1 VVPDLGSNGDAEG
14 LRLSELVVVPPG
26 GFACGT
32 AETVPAVNQQQPP
45 WELLQFLDERLGP
58 GADPRRE
65 RGQIGHGPTPLV
77 FHRAVAF
84 DRSGRPQPAGGIHGR
99 LLVNGRTRASAPV
112 PAAGELADRVGAAA
126 QLLGVMGEWLEAGDR
141 IITGSVV
148 QAARSRRLTL

>member
-26 GFACGT
+26 GFACGM

-45 WELLQFLDERLGP
+45 WELLKFLDERLGP

-84 DRSGRPQPAGGIHGR
+84 GPFRPAPAGWRIRGR

-126 QLLGVMGEWLEAGDR
+126 RLLGVMGERLEAGDR

-148 QAARSRRLTL
+148 QAARSRRLTR